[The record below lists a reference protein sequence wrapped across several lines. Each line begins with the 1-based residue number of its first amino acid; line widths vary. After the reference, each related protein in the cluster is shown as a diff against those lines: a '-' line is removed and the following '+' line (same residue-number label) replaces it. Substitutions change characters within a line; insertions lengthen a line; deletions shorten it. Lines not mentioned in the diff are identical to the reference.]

1 MNDQTYKNNY
11 NTNNIPGIFDDG
23 TNASG
28 HDYTS
33 LFNTRFQA
41 NIADNNNEIASNVT
55 SSIVKLP
62 GVEESFREVTAPAVL
77 LSTVDICVDLY
88 PSSGEDGDCTIIG
101 ENAISNEAQSATG
114 SDCLGDSTTSDK
126 KKKRVRK
133 RSVQH
138 IERNTYRRACT
149 ILKRFAHYDV
159 NSLSPL
165 EEKMLA
171 RHRRTVARYEA
182 KYPNSVPS
190 NGTPSQ
196 ATAPSPT
203 CANNTIMEPIAST
216 SKSVN
221 TVSANCFTPIVPPF
235 SKPLVN
241 NTFVPCTIERG

>member
-1 MNDQTYKNNY
+1 MMTGQTPLDM
-11 NTNNIPGIFDDG
+11 IIHP
-23 TNASG
+23 
-28 HDYTS
+28 
-33 LFNTRFQA
+33 
-41 NIADNNNEIASNVT
+41 
-55 SSIVKLP
+55 SSIHGFRQISLTTTMKLLQMSP
-62 GVEESFREVTAPAVL
+62 LLLSNYQVWKNPSEILHTAPAVP